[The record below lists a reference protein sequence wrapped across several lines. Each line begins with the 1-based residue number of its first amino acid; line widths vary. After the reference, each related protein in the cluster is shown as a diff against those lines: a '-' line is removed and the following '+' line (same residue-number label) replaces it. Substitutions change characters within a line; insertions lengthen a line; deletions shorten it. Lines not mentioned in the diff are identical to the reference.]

1 MFLTEEE
8 LRSVAYSYQLE
19 QIVENDTTILHM
31 AINAAVEE
39 VRGYLSSRYDTRAVF
54 AAAGDSRNPLV
65 LEITKDIALWYIIR
79 LSNVDI
85 LYQPVKERYDRAVQ
99 WLDRVAAGRITP
111 ELPAATDENGE
122 YVQPMR
128 CGSMPK
134 QQYDY

>member
-1 MFLTEEE
+1 MFVTEEE

-19 QIVENDTTILHM
+19 QIVENDVTILHM

-39 VRGYLSSRYDTRAVF
+39 ARGYLSARYNADAAF
-54 AAAGDSRNPLV
+54 AATGDDRNPLL
-65 LEITKDIALWYIIR
+65 LEIVKDIALWYIIR

-99 WLDRVAAGRITP
+99 WLDRVASGRITP
-111 ELPAATDENGE
+111 NLPAATDDNGE
-122 YVQPMR
+122 YLQPMR
-128 CGSMPK
+128 YGSMPK

>member
-1 MFLTEEE
+1 MFVTEEE

-19 QIVENDTTILHM
+19 LIVENDVTILHM

-39 VRGYLSSRYDTRAVF
+39 ARGYLSARYNADAAF
-54 AAAGDSRNPLV
+54 AATGDDRNPLL
-65 LEITKDIALWYIIR
+65 LEIVKDIALWYIIR

-99 WLDRVAAGRITP
+99 WLDRVASGRITP
-111 ELPAATDENGE
+111 NLPAATDDNGE
-122 YVQPMR
+122 HVQPMR
-128 CGSMPK
+128 YGSMPK

>member
-1 MFLTEEE
+1 MFLTLEE
-8 LRSVAYSYQLE
+8 LKSVAYSYQLE
-19 QIVENDTTILHM
+19 QIVDNDATILHM

-54 AAAGDSRNPLV
+54 AAEGEDRNPLV

-85 LYQPVKERYDRAVQ
+85 LYETVKDRYDRAVK
-99 WLDRVAAGRITP
+99 WLDRVASGTVTP
-111 ELPAATDENGE
+111 DLPAATDENGDFI
-122 YVQPMR
+122 QPMR
-128 CGSMPK
+128 YGSMPK

>member
-1 MFLTEEE
+1 MFVTEEE

-19 QIVENDTTILHM
+19 QIVENDVTILHM

-39 VRGYLSSRYDTRAVF
+39 ARGYLSARYNAAAF
-54 AAAGDSRNPLV
+54 AATGADRNPLL
-65 LEITKDIALWYIIR
+65 LEIVKDIALWYIIR

-85 LYQPVKERYDRAVQ
+85 LYEPMKERYDRAVQ

-111 ELPAATDENGE
+111 DLPAATDENGE

-128 CGSMPK
+128 YGSMPK